1 MKYTRHSTGEDQLFD
16 LQADPDETV
25 QRTLTAEDVGN
36 QDISWPSDN
45 SPNARWSI
53 YTRGNVGEVYPD
65 VVLPLEW
72 AIGGPTAEAAWR
84 DGAEHIGFL
93 TKSDYGD
100 GDMVVIGVFGGYAY
114 FNASLMR
121 LLGVRTPTLAVDVID
136 TQFLGEADVPPYV
149 PRKGDRNLVATA
161 RMIRTAIK
169 TLTAKKAPLLDE
181 MRRTAQQMRDAAPP
195 IDSPDDVLWDY
206 ARNQFTKP
214 YRFLLSSHVIN
225 TMQATIASGALTD
238 LCEKKLGDP
247 NLAVAL
253 TAGIGNVVSA
263 EPAREMWRLAN
274 QTDASVFDAEFAA
287 FIGRHGHRGPNEF
300 SLMGRDWEA
309 FPELA
314 HAAINNMRGV
324 DTNRS
329 PEAQERRVALAQRE
343 ALEHAHAKL
352 GRRSKRL
359 DKAIANTALWS
370 RAREESKSEVIR
382 GTQPV
387 RHTYLELVRRAAE
400 RGGVL
405 DREGPLLLDEAEFL
419 SYLADPKPL
428 VPLIEERRHD
438 LEVLRGLEPPFAFDA
453 TSVPGPRT
461 ANAPG
466 TSTWNRRRTEGASAK
481 SGDVLHGAAGAPG
494 VARGRARVLTDPSD
508 PTALEPGDVL
518 IAPLTD
524 PSWTPLFIPAAA
536 VIVEVG
542 AAMSHSM
549 IVSRELGIPCVVG
562 VADATLTIPDGAE
575 VEVDGQAGTVTL
587 L

>member
-1 MKYTRHSTGEDQLFD
+1 MS
-16 LQADPDETV
+16 DETPE
-25 QRTLTAEDVGN
+25 LT
-36 QDISWPSDN
+36 WPSDN
-45 SPNARWSI
+45 APDTRWSI

-72 AIGGPTAEAAWR
+72 DIGGPTAEAAWR
-84 DGAEHIGFL
+84 AGAERIGFL
-93 TKSDYGD
+93 RPSDYGS

-121 LLGVRTPTLAVDVID
+121 LLGVRTPGLAVDVID
-136 TQFLGEADVPPYV
+136 TQFLGEADVPAYI
-149 PRKGDRNLVATA
+149 PRKGDRSLIATTK
-161 RMIRTAIK
+161 MIRTAIR
-169 TLTAKKAPLLDE
+169 TLTAKRVPLVDE
-181 MRRTAQQMRDAAPP
+181 MRRMAQQMRDMAPP
-195 IDSPDDVLWDY
+195 LDAPDAVLWDF
-206 ARNQFTKP
+206 ARNQFTDP
-214 YRFLLSSHVIN
+214 YQFLLASHVTN
-225 TMQATIASGALTD
+225 TLQATIASGALTD

-247 NLAVAL
+247 NLAVTL
-253 TAGIGNVVSA
+253 TAGIGDVVSA
-263 EPAREMWRLAN
+263 EPAREMWKLAN
-274 QTDASVFDAEFAA
+274 ETAEPDFDAAFAS

-314 HAAINNMRGV
+314 HAAIDNMRGV
-324 DTNRS
+324 DAERS
-329 PEAQERRVALAQRE
+329 PALQERRVASAQIA
-343 ALEHAHAKL
+343 ALRDARSKL
-352 GRRSKRL
+352 GRSAKRL

-387 RHTYLELVRRAAE
+387 RHAYLELVRRAHE
-400 RGGVL
+400 RGGVD
-405 DREGPLLLDEAEFL
+405 DREGPLLLTEEEFL
-419 SYLADPKPL
+419 SYVADPAPML
-428 VPLIEERRHD
+428 PVIEERRRN
-438 LEVLRGLEPPFAFDA
+438 LLRLRDLEPPFAFD
-453 TSVPGPRT
+453 VKDHGGQ
-461 ANAPG
+461 APAV
-466 TSTWNRRRTEGASAK
+466 STWLPCRTTGTAASV
-481 SGDVLHGAAGAPG
+481 GDVLQGSAGAPG
-494 VARGRARVLTDPSD
+494 VAQGRARVLTDPSD

-562 VADATLTIPDGAE
+562 VSEATLRIPDGAL